1 MGVPGG
7 SDTSPAPNRR
17 EKSGPVRIPGQKT
30 GMEGKAMVAWLRHHL
45 YARAVLAVVRIWV
58 GWMWVSAGIEK
69 IGSPMW
75 TGPKSGAA
83 LAGFLRHS
91 LTLSG
96 GAHPAVQGWYAG
108 FLRGVALPASP
119 FFSELVSFGELL
131 VGIALILGCLTTFAA
146 LMGAVMNTAYL
157 LAGTTSTNPNMLIL
171 EMLLLTAGFNAG
183 AYGLDR
189 WVIPRLRK
197 QWPGHSP
204 KSGPTDQRAA

>member
-1 MGVPGG
+1 
-7 SDTSPAPNRR
+7 
-17 EKSGPVRIPGQKT
+17 
-30 GMEGKAMVAWLRHHL
+30 MVAWLRHHL
-45 YARAVLAVVRIWV
+45 YARAVLAVIRVWV

-75 TGPKSGAA
+75 TGSKAGTA
-83 LAGFLRHS
+83 LTGFLQHS

-96 GAHPAVQGWYAG
+96 GPHPAVQGWYAG
-108 FLRGVALPASP
+108 FLRSAALPAAP

-171 EMLLLTAGFNAG
+171 EVLLLTAGFNAG
-183 AYGLDR
+183 AYGLDH
-189 WVIPRLRK
+189 WVIPALRRR
-197 QWPGHSP
+197 WARGAP
-204 KSGPTDQRAA
+204 KPGPTNQRAA